1 MTRPQVADLVG
12 PVLAAGAVAA
22 LAIGPVPALLAAAG
36 LALLRRTPTTFA
48 LALVAVAGALVG
60 AARLEAL
67 AQDPLAGRIG
77 TEVVGGRA
85 TVGEAWRGTGRLR
98 LAVGTLAGGGPVLL
112 RLASAA
118 PPPRG
123 AVLRVDGRLV
133 RPRTADDGF
142 DEATWLA
149 RQGVHAVLRVR
160 RYEAVGMRDGAWGIA
175 DRLRLRALGAL
186 TGAGRGDAGAVV
198 RGLAFGA
205 DAGLSERAVIDLRAS
220 GLAHLMAVS
229 GGNVALLVA
238 LVVLAAWALGGSRR
252 NALAAALLAIVVY
265 VAIVGPDPS
274 VVRAGIAGVAGCLAV
289 LAGRPRAAWRALG
302 LGAAGLLAW
311 NPHSLFD
318 PGLQLSFAA
327 VAGILLVAPHTRALA
342 AAMRLPHVVVAA
354 AAVTAAATLATAPIS
369 WWHFGQVALAAS
381 VPANLAAAPA
391 VPLVLWTAL
400 AAVAVE
406 PLAPAAAY
414 GLAWCAQWPAAW
426 IVLCARLGA
435 AIGAAAPGWGVA
447 ALAAV
452 ACLVA
457 ARRVGSGR
465 GRAAP
470 QPRLPADGH
479 GPRQGAPRRRA
490 SARALSRRG
499 PRRAA
504 RQ

>member
-1 MTRPQVADLVG
+1 MTRPRAADLVG
-12 PVLAAGAVAA
+12 PALAAGALAA
-22 LAIGPVPALLAAAG
+22 LAVGPWPALLAASGA
-36 LALLRRTPTTFA
+36 ALLRRTPTVAA
-48 LALVAVAGALVG
+48 LAALAVVGVLVG
-60 AARLEAL
+60 TARLEAL
-67 AQDPLAGRIG
+67 ARDPLAGRIG
-77 TEVVGGRA
+77 SEVVDGRV

-98 LAVGTLAGGGPVLL
+98 LAVGTLADGGPVLVWL
-112 RLASAA
+112 DSSA

-123 AVLRVDGRLV
+123 ALLRVEGRLV
-133 RPRTADDGF
+133 RPRAAQDGF
-142 DEATWLA
+142 DETTWLA

-160 RYEAVGMRDGAWGIA
+160 SYEAAGMRGGAWGIA
-175 DRLRLRALGAL
+175 DRLRLRALGSLA
-186 TGAGRGDAGAVV
+186 GAGPGDPGAVV

-205 DAGLSERAVIDLRAS
+205 DAGLSARAVADLRAS

-238 LVVLAAWALGGSRR
+238 LVVLGAWALGGSRR
-252 NALAAALLAIVVY
+252 HALASALAAIVVY

-274 VVRAGIAGVAGCLAV
+274 VVRAGIAGAAGCLAI

-302 LGAAGLLAW
+302 LGAAGLLVW
-311 NPHSLFD
+311 NPHSLHD

-327 VAGILLVAPHTRALA
+327 VAGILLVAPRTHALA
-342 AAMRLPHVVVAA
+342 AVTRLPHVVVAA

-400 AAVAVE
+400 VAVAVE
-406 PLAPAAAY
+406 PLVPAAAY

-435 AIGAAAPGWGVA
+435 AVGAAVPGWAVA
-447 ALAAV
+447 VLAAV
-452 ACLVA
+452 ACLAA

-465 GRAAP
+465 GRATP
-470 QPRLPADGH
+470 QFRLPADGH
-479 GPRQGAPRRRA
+479 RPRQGAARRRA
-490 SARALSRRG
+490 AARAL
-499 PRRAA
+499 PR
-504 RQ
+504 

>member
-1 MTRPQVADLVG
+1 MRRPPVADLAG
-12 PVLAAGAVAA
+12 PALAAGAAS
-22 LAIGPVPALLAAAG
+22 ALLADPLPIAVAGAG
-36 LALLRRTPTTFA
+36 LALLGRSRTAFV
-48 LALVAVAGALVG
+48 LALLLVAGGLVG

-67 AQDPLAGRIG
+67 AADPLAGRIG
-77 TEVVGGRA
+77 SEVAGGTA
-85 TVGEAWRGTGRLR
+85 IVGEAWRGSGRLR
-98 LAVGTLAGGGPVLL
+98 LAVGALGGGGPVLL
-112 RLASAA
+112 RLDAGAA
-118 PPPRG
+118 PPRG
-123 AVLRVDGRLV
+123 AVLRVDGRLA
-133 RPRTADDGF
+133 RPRGAADGF
-142 DEATWLA
+142 DEAAWLA
-149 RQGVHAVLRVR
+149 RQGVYAVLRIRHHEV
-160 RYEAVGMRDGAWGIA
+160 VGMRGGAWGVA

-186 TGAGRGDAGAVV
+186 AGAGSGDPGAVV
-198 RGLAFGA
+198 RGLALGA
-205 DAGLSERAVIDLRAS
+205 DAGLSARAVADLRAS

-252 NALAAALLAIVVY
+252 HALLAAIAAILVY

-274 VVRAGIAGVAGCLAV
+274 VVRAGVAGVAGCVAL
-289 LAGRPRAAWRALG
+289 LAGRPRSAWRALG

-342 AAMRLPHVVVAA
+342 ALTRLPHVVAAA

-369 WWHFGQVALAAS
+369 WWHFDQVALAAS
-381 VPANLAAAPA
+381 VPANLAAAAA

-400 AAVAVE
+400 AAVAID
-406 PLAPAAAY
+406 PLAPAAAH

-435 AIGAAAPGWGVA
+435 ALGSALPGWAVA

-452 ACLVA
+452 ACLAA

-479 GPRQGAPRRRA
+479 GPRQGAARRRA
-490 SARALSRRG
+490 AARAL
-499 PRRAA
+499 PR
-504 RQ
+504 

>member
-1 MTRPQVADLVG
+1 VTGPRAADLVG
-12 PVLAAGAVAA
+12 PALAAGAVAA
-22 LAIGPVPALLAAAG
+22 LAAGPLPALLAAGG
-36 LALLRRTPTTFA
+36 LVLLRRTPTAVA
-48 LALVAVAGALVG
+48 LAVLVVAGALAG
-60 AARLEAL
+60 TARLEAL
-67 AQDPLAGRIG
+67 ARDPLAGRIG
-77 TEVVGGRA
+77 SEVVGGQA

-112 RLASAA
+112 RLESAA

-123 AVLRVDGRLV
+123 AVLRVEGRLV
-133 RPRTADDGF
+133 RPRPADDGF
-142 DEATWLA
+142 DEAAWLA

-160 RYEAVGMRDGAWGIA
+160 RYEAVGMRGGAWGIA

-186 TGAGRGDAGAVV
+186 AGAGTADPGAVV

-205 DAGLSERAVIDLRAS
+205 DAGLSPRAVADLRAS

-252 NALAAALLAIVVY
+252 HALVAAVAAILLY
-265 VAIVGPDPS
+265 VAVVGPDPS
-274 VVRAGIAGVAGCLAV
+274 VVRAGIAGVAGCIAL

-302 LGAAGLLAW
+302 LGAAGLLVW

-327 VAGILLVAPHTRALA
+327 VAGILLVAPRTRALA
-342 AAMRLPHVVVAA
+342 ALTRLPHVVAAA

-400 AAVAVE
+400 AAVAVD
-406 PLAPAAAY
+406 PLAPAAAH

-426 IVLCARLGA
+426 IVLCARSGAALGA
-435 AIGAAAPGWGVA
+435 AVPGWAVA
-447 ALAAV
+447 ALAAA
-452 ACLVA
+452 ACLAA

-470 QPRLPADGH
+470 QPRLPADGD
-479 GPRQGAPRRRA
+479 GPRQGAARRRA
-490 SARALSRRG
+490 AARAL
-499 PRRAA
+499 PR
-504 RQ
+504 